1 MVSTPTGRTYGFA
14 RALTTFVGR
23 ADEVDRLTK
32 LLSSHRLV
40 TLIGPGGVGKTRLAA
55 EVTRRIADQFGDTV
69 WLVELAPVQEPERV
83 PAVVAALLGGQQTTG
98 RTVIH
103 AAAQVLARERSLLV
117 LDNCEHVVAAVAQVC
132 DELLS
137 LSDEIRILA
146 TSREP
151 IGVAGEARMRL
162 RPLPVEGPGLAELTE
177 SAGVALFVDRV
188 RLVDPAFEL
197 NAESVGLVR
206 QIVARLDGLPL
217 AIELAAAR
225 CESLGLAQLLERLDE
240 PLAVL
245 TAGARTAPLRHRS
258 LRGTVDWSYQ
268 LLSDHQRDVFR
279 RIAIFPGPFT
289 LDAAEALV
297 GRRAGSTVLHLVD
310 CSLLTP
316 PADAGDGD
324 ARYRMLESVR
334 AFGIDQLTRS
344 GERDSAEAELV
355 AYALTAVQGAAAGMR
370 AAGGEA
376 AAARWFDAEDVLL
389 HHALSCALDRDADA
403 ALRLAVAMSAWW
415 QLRGRA
421 LTGYQMLHRAQESH
435 REKDEWWFAAHKWL
449 GRLAHSTAQWQP
461 ALAHFSA
468 VCDGLASRP
477 PSTDLVDG
485 LAGRSG
491 TLRNLSRLPEAN
503 EDALG
508 ALSLARQ
515 LRYAEGEALA
525 LTQLSLAAGYASD
538 AQAAMQWALR
548 AAQVDGAGIPDRVRR
563 RVVLA
568 LTLAQNASND
578 VTTARDTCA
587 QGLASARAA
596 GDVAGQADFLYFTT
610 HISLRAGA
618 FDDAGVHLRESLR
631 LTALSGDRLRVLDC
645 LDDCA
650 QLCARTGKWAE
661 AVTLWAAR
669 AAHVEVL
676 KMPDLPHDAQSRLE
690 PLRSANRHLGPRRT
704 RDADRR
710 GALMTLD
717 AAAEF
722 ASMLAGSGSQTAP
735 GPADAVQLTPREK
748 ELISLVAQ
756 GRTDAQIAEDLFIS
770 IRTVRSHLDRIR
782 DKSGSRRRA
791 DLTRLAL
798 RAGLV

>member
-1 MVSTPTGRTYGFA
+1 M
-14 RALTTFVGR
+14 
-23 ADEVDRLTK
+23 
-32 LLSSHRLV
+32 
-40 TLIGPGGVGKTRLAA
+40 
-55 EVTRRIADQFGDTV
+55 
-69 WLVELAPVQEPERV
+69 

-197 NAESVGLVR
+197 TAESVGLVR

-268 LLSDHQRDVFR
+268 LLSEHQRDVFR

-344 GERDSAEAELV
+344 GERDSAEAALV

-421 LTGYQMLHRAQESH
+421 LTGYQMLHRAQDSH

-449 GRLAHSTAQWQP
+449 GRLAHSTAQWHP

-468 VCDGLASRP
+468 VCEGLASRP

-515 LRYAEGEALA
+515 LRYAEGEIF
-525 LTQLSLAAGYASD
+525 AADPAQSGRRVRQRRPSSD
-538 AQAAMQWALR
+538 AVGSSGCAGRRGRHPRQGAAPNPER
-548 AAQVDGAGIPDRVRR
+548 AAE
-563 RVVLA
+563 
-568 LTLAQNASND
+568 
-578 VTTARDTCA
+578 
-587 QGLASARAA
+587 
-596 GDVAGQADFLYFTT
+596 QA
-610 HISLRAGA
+610 
-618 FDDAGVHLRESLR
+618 
-631 LTALSGDRLRVLDC
+631 
-645 LDDCA
+645 
-650 QLCARTGKWAE
+650 
-661 AVTLWAAR
+661 AAR
-669 AAHVEVL
+669 ATGGLGGAGADAGGGAGWLGDGGGGLGAGGLSAPTFAGGAGFSGVGFGGFGGGGGSGIAGGGGGGGYSGGGGGYSGGAGGGGGGSYLNPAMRDTIET
-676 KMPDLPHDAQSRLE
+676 PDFNGRPGRGSPVTATSSSVSPCSIIPERSLNTWSPPPDFIMW
-690 PLRSANRHLGPRRT
+690 PRSAHR
-704 RDADRR
+704 ADR
-710 GALMTLD
+710 
-717 AAAEF
+717 
-722 ASMLAGSGSQTAP
+722 
-735 GPADAVQLTPREK
+735 
-748 ELISLVAQ
+748 
-756 GRTDAQIAEDLFIS
+756 
-770 IRTVRSHLDRIR
+770 
-782 DKSGSRRRA
+782 
-791 DLTRLAL
+791 
-798 RAGLV
+798 